1 MDFNLNGVPERDDA
15 YLLARA
21 NMDMVRFLKFFHTSV
36 PDHRNNSTNCE
47 LEITAELSAR
57 DGTKETNTDTQLYFE
72 FASGS
77 DILNAQLES
86 TSFDTGELIATYDQ
100 EHELFGGIVKAGH
113 RGERFIVMTKQS
125 QIETENL
132 GVSMI
137 QVTKGAKWPE
147 PVVTPLFTFSRDPT
161 FPAPITVQLAPNA
174 ALVVTSGHS
183 PQITVNV
190 SESFTTCLDP
200 PVMKNVMFVFR
211 NDFSEVEGNKD
222 TFMKTFIDDLT
233 SKFPYA
239 KIDSVRLARGSIL
252 VYFDITAQISQMDN
266 ALVALWDMIKSGYT
280 LRVNNTEYQAQMVMR
295 VDGQDYQ
302 RNDKVSQTEE
312 DRSKFPTAAVTAV
325 CGVVALGVI
334 IGVAFFLC
342 RKRVRQAK
350 GKLSWK
356 SASKINIIDSHSAT
370 QMSDKMGGTEMILFS
385 ELTNDCFESS
395 DNETPPSSRPSS
407 RNTSAQKGNFFKR
420 KVRKVNSASSQAS
433 IEAWSENTSPALV
446 RRTPQLALSSP
457 TIDADFRDASIL
469 SRQTVKHK
477 SDSQILVQEN
487 SSTEGS
493 PINLS
498 PQTPKRRQSPQKL
511 RMRAQNGASFGSDSS
526 DEELTR
532 NGTPSSAD
540 SGTPTSKSLKDQSR
554 RHFIFEKAVLYKRL
568 MAQESRKFI

>member
-77 DILNAQLES
+77 DILNVQLES

-174 ALVVTSGHS
+174 SLVVTSGHS

-222 TFMKTFIDDLT
+222 TFMKTFIEDLT
-233 SKFPYA
+233 SKFPHA
-239 KIDSVRLARGSIL
+239 KIDNVRLARGSIL
-252 VYFDITAQISQMDN
+252 IYFDITAQISQMDN

-350 GKLSWK
+350 GKLLWK

-457 TIDADFRDASIL
+457 TIDANFRDASIL
-469 SRQTVKHK
+469 SRQT
-477 SDSQILVQEN
+477 E
-487 SSTEGS
+487 
-493 PINLS
+493 
-498 PQTPKRRQSPQKL
+498 
-511 RMRAQNGASFGSDSS
+511 
-526 DEELTR
+526 
-532 NGTPSSAD
+532 
-540 SGTPTSKSLKDQSR
+540 
-554 RHFIFEKAVLYKRL
+554 
-568 MAQESRKFI
+568 

>member
-137 QVTKGAKWPE
+137 QVTKGAKWRE
-147 PVVTPLFTFSRDPT
+147 PVVTPLFTFSLDPT

-222 TFMKTFIDDLT
+222 TL
-233 SKFPYA
+233 
-239 KIDSVRLARGSIL
+239 
-252 VYFDITAQISQMDN
+252 
-266 ALVALWDMIKSGYT
+266 
-280 LRVNNTEYQAQMVMR
+280 
-295 VDGQDYQ
+295 
-302 RNDKVSQTEE
+302 
-312 DRSKFPTAAVTAV
+312 
-325 CGVVALGVI
+325 
-334 IGVAFFLC
+334 
-342 RKRVRQAK
+342 
-350 GKLSWK
+350 
-356 SASKINIIDSHSAT
+356 
-370 QMSDKMGGTEMILFS
+370 
-385 ELTNDCFESS
+385 
-395 DNETPPSSRPSS
+395 
-407 RNTSAQKGNFFKR
+407 
-420 KVRKVNSASSQAS
+420 
-433 IEAWSENTSPALV
+433 
-446 RRTPQLALSSP
+446 
-457 TIDADFRDASIL
+457 
-469 SRQTVKHK
+469 
-477 SDSQILVQEN
+477 
-487 SSTEGS
+487 
-493 PINLS
+493 
-498 PQTPKRRQSPQKL
+498 
-511 RMRAQNGASFGSDSS
+511 
-526 DEELTR
+526 
-532 NGTPSSAD
+532 
-540 SGTPTSKSLKDQSR
+540 
-554 RHFIFEKAVLYKRL
+554 
-568 MAQESRKFI
+568 